1 MRIHHL
7 LAITLLLSPCHG
19 QAVPQDPN
27 QQMREEVARWME
39 TMSRIQREESDW
51 ARDREVLANYK
62 EGLVNEI
69 ATLKQSIAEAE
80 TRKAGAD
87 KASLDLSAERD
98 RYAAAKSA
106 LAKRLRGLEQQL
118 MPRLGLFPKP
128 LTEDPKV
135 SQAIADLKIAINLPD
150 DKIEENVS
158 KRLLNVITLLGE
170 AEKFQQT
177 VHVRPELH
185 RDKAGREFNMRV
197 IYFGLAM
204 AYAVNDDGTLAL
216 TGRPSGEGWVFEET
230 PALSAEIQNLLA
242 ATTGDAEAAFIS
254 LPYKKP

>member
-7 LAITLLLSPCHG
+7 LAATLLLSPSFG
-19 QAVPQDPN
+19 QTTSTDPN

-62 EGLVNEI
+62 EGLANEI
-69 ATLKQSIAEAE
+69 ASLKQAITEAE

-87 KASLDLSAERD
+87 KTSHDLSAERD
-98 RYAAAKSA
+98 RYAAAKSE
-106 LAKRLRGLEQQL
+106 LIKRLRGLEQQISA
-118 MPRLGLFPKP
+118 RLPLFPKP
-128 LTEDPKV
+128 LAEEPKV
-135 SQAIADLKIAINLPD
+135 AQAVSDLKVSMALPD
-150 DKIEENVS
+150 DKLEDNVS
-158 KRLLNVITLLGE
+158 KRLLNVITLLSE

-185 RDKAGREFNMRV
+185 RDKAGREYNMRV

-204 AYAVNDDGTLAL
+204 AYAVNDDGSLAL
-216 TGRPSGEGWVFEET
+216 TGRPSDQGWVFEES
-230 PALSAEIQNLLA
+230 PMLSNDIQRLLA

-254 LPYKKP
+254 LPYQKP

>member
-1 MRIHHL
+1 
-7 LAITLLLSPCHG
+7 
-19 QAVPQDPN
+19 
-27 QQMREEVARWME
+27 MREDVARWME

-62 EGLVNEI
+62 EGLVQEI
-69 ATLKQSIAEAE
+69 ASLKQAISEAE

-87 KASLDLSAERD
+87 KTSHDMSAERD
-98 RYAAAKSA
+98 RYAAAKSE
-106 LAKRLRGLEQQL
+106 LAKRLRGLEQQ
-118 MPRLGLFPKP
+118 MSSRLTLFPKP
-128 LTEDPKV
+128 LLDEPKV
-135 SQAIADLKIAINLPD
+135 AQAISDLKVASALPD

-158 KRLLNVITLLGE
+158 KRLLNVITLLSE

-185 RDKAGREFNMRV
+185 RDKAGREYNMRV

-204 AYAVNDDGTLAL
+204 AYAVNDDGSLAL
-216 TGRPSGEGWVFEET
+216 TGRPADQGWVFEEAPT
-230 PALSAEIQNLLA
+230 LSREIQQLLA

-254 LPYKKP
+254 LPFQKP

>member
-7 LAITLLLSPCHG
+7 LAATLLLSPSFG
-19 QAVPQDPN
+19 QTTSTDPN

-62 EGLVNEI
+62 EGLANEI
-69 ATLKQSIAEAE
+69 ASLKQAITEAE

-87 KASLDLSAERD
+87 KTSHELSAERD
-98 RYAAAKSA
+98 RYAAAKTE
-106 LAKRLRGLEQQL
+106 LAKRLRGLEQQISA
-118 MPRLGLFPKP
+118 RLPLFPKP
-128 LTEDPKV
+128 LAEEPKV
-135 SQAIADLKIAINLPD
+135 AQAVSDLKVAIALPEE
-150 DKIEENVS
+150 KSEENVS
-158 KRLLNVITLLGE
+158 KRLLNVITLLSE

-185 RDKAGREFNMRV
+185 RDKAGREYNMRV

-216 TGRPSGEGWVFEET
+216 TGRPSGQGWVFEEA
-230 PALSAEIQNLLA
+230 PALSNDIQRLLA

-254 LPYKKP
+254 LPYNKP

>member
-7 LAITLLLSPCHG
+7 LAAALLLSPSYG
-19 QAVPQDPN
+19 QTASQDPN
-27 QQMREEVARWME
+27 QQMREEIARWME

-62 EGLVNEI
+62 EGLANEI
-69 ATLKQSIAEAE
+69 TSLKQSISEAE

-87 KASLDLSAERD
+87 KKSHDLSSERD
-98 RYAAAKSA
+98 RYAASKAE
-106 LAKRLRGLEQQL
+106 LAKRLRTLEQQ
-118 MPRLGLFPKP
+118 MSSRLGVFPKP
-128 LTEDPKV
+128 LTEEPKV
-135 SQAIADLKIAINLPD
+135 AQAVSDLKVALALPD
-150 DKIEENVS
+150 DKTEDNVT
-158 KRLLNVITLLGE
+158 KRLLNVITLLNE

-185 RDKAGREFNMRV
+185 KDKSGREYNMRV

-216 TGRPSGEGWVFEET
+216 SGKPTEQGWVFEEAPT
-230 PALSAEIQNLLA
+230 LSNDIQRLLG
-242 ATTGDAEAAFIS
+242 ATTGDSEAAFIQ
-254 LPYKKP
+254 LPYSKP